1 VRNHRIALRVAEMT
15 NLQTGHRNN
24 NSDPRMKTLF
34 ASTSLAIVAA
44 TAVSAQQAVP
54 VASLSA
60 DAEAAAALVGAP
72 LYMTDGRIDPVLG
85 IGDDWNAVGEVQE
98 LLLDPDG
105 TVAAVI
111 VEVGGILGIGGRTL
125 SLSLDELTIFSED
138 ADLDSVYA
146 VLPGAVEDLDN
157 PDLYDA
163 YTPGRTAGAVAVSNE
178 GSGMT
183 TAAPPEIITAETG
196 QLETS
201 PFEMDQ
207 GVDAGTE
214 TDVASLDEGVVVA
227 NDKTPATAVITADTV
242 VTTTEDV
249 DVGLPEDVATNMP
262 GQDDEVETEAV
273 SGPSNR
279 AVVADP
285 IGQPGTG
292 ITREGYEAILLED
305 VVLARLEGQGL
316 FNPAGERIGEVGGV
330 IERGSE
336 TPLVHLDV
344 GGFLG
349 VAEHEIVVPATALTF
364 LNGTSGIQV
373 FIDATQEQLESLP
386 EYEG

>member
-1 VRNHRIALRVAEMT
+1 
-15 NLQTGHRNN
+15 
-24 NSDPRMKTLF
+24 MKTLF
-34 ASTSLAIVAA
+34 ASTSLALVTAA
-44 TAVSAQQAVP
+44 AASAQQAVP
-54 VASLSA
+54 VATLSQNA
-60 DAEAAAALVGAP
+60 QAASALVGAP
-72 LYMTDGRIDPVLG
+72 LYMTDGLIDPISGV
-85 IGDDWNAVGEVQE
+85 GDDWNAVGEIDE

-105 TVAAVI
+105 NLVAITAD
-111 VEVGGILGIGGRTL
+111 VGGFLGIGARTM
-125 SLSLDELTIFSED
+125 SLSLDEITVISED
-138 ADLDSVYA
+138 GTMDSLYA
-146 VLPGAVEDLDN
+146 VLSGAVEDLDN
-157 PDLYDA
+157 PALYDA
-163 YTPGRTAGAVAVSNE
+163 YTPGRAAGAREVSNE

-183 TAAPPEIITAETG
+183 TAAPAGTITAETG

-214 TDVASLDEGVVVA
+214 TDVASLEEGVIVA

-242 VTTTEDV
+242 RTTTADV
-249 DVGLPEDVATNMP
+249 DMGLPEDVATNMP
-262 GQDDEVETEAV
+262 GQEDEVELEAV
-273 SGPSNR
+273 SGPDDLTVAER
-279 AVVADP
+279 A

-316 FNPAGERIGEVGGV
+316 FNPAGERIGEIGGV
-330 IERGSE
+330 IERGPDI
-336 TPLVHLDV
+336 PLVNLDI

-349 VAEHEIVVPATALTF
+349 VAEHEVVVPATALTF
-364 LNGTSGIQV
+364 LNGTAGIQV